1 MALHRLG
8 GAVTGKVAALACC
21 VGMAIGALTGCA
33 GQSTKAVR
41 EPQTVVVAT
50 ETAPSPIAAH
60 APAFVLHGTEE
71 RYNRIGRVQ
80 ALGSGR
86 DTTVGIDP
94 DEPVVYADT
103 RPFETERGTYTN
115 LVYRVH
121 FSDLPFSLI
130 PFHLG
135 AGKHVGVLVVLTMDT
150 HQQVL
155 LVTLA
160 QTCGCYAVTIPTR
173 SLPVDRYPDDW
184 PAGPLRVYGE
194 RLPAL
199 LPSIGRDERLHV
211 VIRGEVHRVMDL
223 QVGLKSAATAEQVH
237 PAALLPL
244 AALKQLPLTDGGRT
258 SWYYTEWPLAG
269 HVKGAIK
276 PWETLLLSLVSL
288 DLFVGM
294 DKEYGDTAES
304 GNPFYTSLL
313 PWNRTASDMNDFAA
327 YLRFN
332 GWKL

>member
-1 MALHRLG
+1 MASHGLG
-8 GAVTGKVAALACC
+8 GAVAGKAAAVVCC
-21 VGMAIGALTGCA
+21 LGMAMVVLTGCA

-41 EPQTVVVAT
+41 AQQTVVVTPAT
-50 ETAPSPIAAH
+50 SPSPIEAH

-71 RYNRIGRVQ
+71 RYNRIGRVL
-80 ALGSGR
+80 ALGTGADAS
-86 DTTVGIDP
+86 VGIDP
-94 DEPVVYADT
+94 DEPVVYAET
-103 RPFETERGTYTN
+103 RSFATERGAYTN

-121 FSDLPFSLI
+121 FSDLPFSLL

-135 AGKHVGVLVVLTMDT
+135 AGKHVGVLVILTMDT
-150 HQQVL
+150 RQQVL

-173 SLPVDRYPDDW
+173 SLPADQYPADW
-184 PAGPLRVYGE
+184 PAGSLGVYGE

-199 LPSIGRDERLHV
+199 LPPLGRDERLQV
-211 VIRGEVHRVMDL
+211 VVRAEVHRVMDL
-223 QVGLKSAATAEQVH
+223 QVAPRSSTAADTVH

-244 AALKQLPLTDGGRT
+244 AALKQLPLADGGQT
-258 SWYYTEWPLAG
+258 SWYYTGWPLAG

-294 DKEYGDTAES
+294 DKEYGDTGES

-313 PWNRTASDMNDFAA
+313 PWNRTASDMNDFAS